1 MIKKPTENHDSY
13 QHRQLADNQVLTFD
27 VRMLEIDC
35 LQGMIWVT
43 WPDGNDRVL
52 QKGQSMTVHSG
63 GLICVQAF
71 TAGSIIT
78 HTGKKGDLHAL
89 SRNSGQIR
97 DMIVSYFSIGSQRR
111 SSPP

>member
-1 MIKKPTENHDSY
+1 MIKKTTENHDDDN
-13 QHRQLADNQVLTFD
+13 RIQLTDNQVLTFD

-52 QKGQSMTVHSG
+52 QKGQSMTVNSG

-71 TAGSIIT
+71 AASSIIT
-78 HTGKKGDLHAL
+78 HTVKKGDLPTF
-89 SRNSGQIR
+89 SRNNRQIR
-97 DMIVSYFSIGSQRR
+97 DIMFWSINSGKPAS
-111 SSPP
+111 